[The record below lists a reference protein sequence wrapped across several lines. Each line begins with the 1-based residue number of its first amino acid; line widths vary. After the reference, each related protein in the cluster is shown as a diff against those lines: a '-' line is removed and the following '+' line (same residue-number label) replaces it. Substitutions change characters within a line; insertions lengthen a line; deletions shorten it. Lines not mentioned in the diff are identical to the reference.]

1 MKSLAIFLLI
11 LLFLHQINGQN
22 SDEDRDGDES
32 EEEEED
38 YDSDE
43 SDSEESTTTTTTTTK
58 KPKTMI
64 TSKQTTIAIMSTTET
79 PKPSTTDE
87 PISTTMRAITAKPF
101 EEKPLTT
108 TVQTVDENDDKED
121 EEDEKRG
128 EKSSDI
134 EREEVEDEDN
144 DYEEEGEED
153 NESDYYSELSR
164 EELLKNLIQRYSTSA
179 MNMSL
184 EKMNSSVNEKWID
197 FLTRSDNEVISLV
210 RAITPVALDAFY
222 ELDLTASC
230 SNSLLRM
237 ATGLQQSR
245 EWAFKSRSFFLFT
258 NYKLCSTFDLRI
270 NLIFIFLLKIYY
282 FQNNVSLKL

>member
-121 EEDEKRG
+121 EEEDEKRG

-184 EKMNSSVNEKWID
+184 EKMNSSVNEKWIN

-282 FQNNVSLKL
+282 FQNNVFS